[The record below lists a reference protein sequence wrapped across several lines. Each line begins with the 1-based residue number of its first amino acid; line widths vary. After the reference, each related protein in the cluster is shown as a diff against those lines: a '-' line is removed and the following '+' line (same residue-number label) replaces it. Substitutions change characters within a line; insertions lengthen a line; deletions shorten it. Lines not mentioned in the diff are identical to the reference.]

1 MDTTLFIN
9 GQVWD
14 GVGDARYP
22 ADLLVRGDR
31 IEAVFR
37 KPGEFGGVDARR
49 VDAGG
54 TTLIPGL
61 VDAHG
66 HLSFPAVTYAYEIED
81 TPPEESVLITLHN
94 ARIML
99 NAGFTGVIGAGSPR
113 LRTEL
118 VIRNEIN
125 AGRIAGPRLLAST
138 PTLTTSGG
146 LNDTAQLHQD
156 RAVAALVVDGPQ
168 QVRRAIRTCYREG
181 VDVVKLNISGDDFF
195 PRPGGRVTTLAEDEV
210 AEAGRTAGEL
220 GLLMS
225 AHARSAES
233 IKRALRA
240 GVTLINHA
248 DFADEEALNMLEA
261 AKDRIFVAP
270 TIGYYHALKHDS
282 PLGGAALHR
291 MNVEAAMDANIRV
304 HTELRRRGIRAVIG
318 GDYGLPWQPNGTN
331 ARDVAHFVTYLGY
344 TPLAALRA
352 ATVHG
357 ATLMNQGAGTLEAGR
372 LADVLMVRGD
382 PTSDANAVADPR
394 CMLAIMKGGVFHK
407 APEAD
412 AVAIAQAA

>member
-1 MDTTLFIN
+1 MDATLFVN
-9 GQVWD
+9 GHVWD
-14 GVGDARYP
+14 GIGDARYE
-22 ADLLVRGDR
+22 ASLLVRGDR
-31 IEAVFR
+31 IQAVSR
-37 KPGEFGGVDARR
+37 TPGEFAGLDVRR
-49 VDAGG
+49 VDARGA
-54 TTLIPGL
+54 TLIPGL

-66 HLSFPAVTYAYEIED
+66 HLSFPVVTYAYEIED
-81 TPPEESVLITLHN
+81 TPPEETLLITLHN

-99 NAGFTGVIGAGSPR
+99 DAGFTGVIGAGSPK

-125 AGRIAGPRLLAST
+125 AGRIPGPRLLAST
-138 PTLTTSGG
+138 PTLTATGG
-146 LNDTAQLHQD
+146 LNDMAQLHQE
-156 RAVAALVVDGPQ
+156 RAVAAMVVDGPE

-195 PRPGGRVTTLAEDEV
+195 HRPGGNVTTLAEDEV
-210 AEAGRTAGEL
+210 AEAGRTATDL
-220 GLLMS
+220 GLLIS

-248 DFADEEALNMLEA
+248 DFADEEALDMLEA

-270 TIGYYHALKHDS
+270 TIGYYHALKHES
-282 PLGGAALHR
+282 PLGGAMLDR
-291 MNVEAAMDANIRV
+291 MGVDAAMQANIRV
-304 HTELRRRGIRAVIG
+304 HTELRKRGIRAVIG

-344 TPLAALRA
+344 TPQAALRA

-357 ATLMNQGAGTLEAGR
+357 TTLMNLGAGTLEAGR
-372 LADVLMVRGD
+372 LADLLLVNGD
-382 PTSDANAVADPR
+382 PTTDPNVVADPR
-394 CMLAIMKGGVFHK
+394 CLLAIMKGGVFHK
-407 APEAD
+407 APEPGA
-412 AVAIAQAA
+412 AAMAQAA